1 MCNTCGCKK
10 AEDEE
15 DVESFDLEE
24 EQAQAIQACN
34 ARGYHNFEYTFNP
47 EHFQEWAEEK
57 IANLNDNYNLL
68 GLQYPENEQYQN
80 QNYGNIRRPPRITN
94 SYPIFHGVTC
104 ADCGTKLE
112 GLEGAYNN
120 QYIYT
125 IEGAE
130 EEMASVTGVYQ
141 DNMRRYNRQN
151 YPHFYDDEGNW
162 NANNAA
168 RYRNV
173 AGNMNQQSKLNL
185 IMNMGPSVQC
195 NNCNTYY
202 YPQLDNPESAA
213 SQWLRNQYGNGMKIS
228 RHTQEEHQANQCS
241 PLTEEECEH
250 CGNFIRWGG
259 NTFVTEEEARAY
271 HGEGIC
277 ISTVIQCENCNRD
290 YVILKQGSRY
300 GNTVTVNYEGE
311 PRYITVRSPHYNQT
325 ITSEK
330 YRNVGE
336 LPHISEIEW
345 EGKAD
350 NFVAQ
355 VKGYEYIH
363 HFELV
368 HNERP
373 PKVAGGE
380 AQPSLCSDGVAQVM
394 SVAKLKDVM
403 RGLGKGSY
411 WKGWNKKDMV
421 IGIGAR
427 WNDELKKAK
436 RTKKP
441 ATVEIREKPVDK
453 KNVLE
458 YMKSLQENDP
468 DLYDEMMEEMFG
480 AENLSEEFIQVED
493 SRIGKVFPK
502 RVERFSNTIIFYVGQ
517 MAKIRYEHDGS
528 YRRELG
534 TEDDIISIIDPMGI
548 TVSDVEKILKKEWD
562 GTYFLFEE
570 GGTFIGGLREYSA
583 EDWQQVECEM
593 CDRQGYSDEMMSIK
607 TVKGDSFLCSRC
619 SRPDINWD
627 KIYPPNKLDMK
638 TYGVS
643 MLGLFVLGILMRR
656 NQRKGG
662 NLE

>member
-1 MCNTCGCKK
+1 MCNNCGCKK
-10 AEDEE
+10 AEEEE

-24 EQAQAIQACN
+24 QQAQAIQACN
-34 ARGYHNFEYTFNP
+34 VRGYHNFEYTFNP

-80 QNYGNIRRPPRITN
+80 LNYGNVRRPPRITN

-112 GLEGAYNN
+112 ALDVAGNN
-120 QYIYT
+120 QYTYT

-130 EEMASVTGVYQ
+130 EEMASLTGIYQ
-141 DNMRRYNRQN
+141 DNSLRYLRQQ
-151 YPHFYDDEGNW
+151 YPQFYDDEGNW
-162 NANNAA
+162 IVNNMA

-185 IMNMGPSVQC
+185 IMNMGPSVEC

-202 YPQLDNPESAA
+202 YPQLDDPESAA
-213 SQWLRNQYGNGMKIS
+213 SQWLINQYGNGTKIS
-228 RHTQEEHQANQCS
+228 RHTHEEHQAGECS

-250 CGNFIRWGG
+250 CGNMIRWGG
-259 NTFVTEEEARAY
+259 NTFVSEAEARAQ

-277 ISTVIQCENCNRD
+277 VSTVIQCGNCNRD

-311 PRYITVRSPHYNQT
+311 PRYVMVRSPYYSQSIYN
-325 ITSEK
+325 ER
-330 YRNVGE
+330 YRYANE
-336 LPHISEIEW
+336 LPHISEINW
-345 EGKAD
+345 EGQAD
-350 NFVAQ
+350 NFVGE
-355 VKGYEYIH
+355 VKGYENMQQ
-363 HFELV
+363 FELV

-373 PKVAGGE
+373 PKVAGRE

-403 RGLGKGSY
+403 RNLGKGSY
-411 WKGWNKKDMV
+411 WKGWNKKDIV
-421 IGIGAR
+421 LGIGAR

-436 RTKKP
+436 RAKKP
-441 ATVEIREKPVDK
+441 ATVEVREKPVDK
-453 KNVLE
+453 KNVIE
-458 YMKSLQENDP
+458 FMKSLQQDDP

-480 AENLSEEFIQVED
+480 AENFTDKYIQVNNEW
-493 SRIGKVFPK
+493 PK
-502 RVERFSNTIIFYVGQ
+502 RVEIYMDTVLFYVGK
-517 MAKIRYEHDGS
+517 MATIRYGHDGVV
-528 YRRELG
+528 RKELG
-534 TEDDIISIIDPMGI
+534 SKDRIISIIDPMGI
-548 TVSDVEKILKKEWD
+548 KVEDVEKILNREWD

-570 GGTFIGGLREYSA
+570 GGTIMGGLQQYGA
-583 EDWQQVECEM
+583 EEWKQVECEM
-593 CDRQGYSDEMMSIK
+593 CDRQGYSDEMMAIK
-607 TVKGDSFLCSRC
+607 TVKGPSYLCSRC

-643 MLGLFVLGILMRR
+643 MFGLFVLGILMRR
-656 NQRKGG
+656 KQRNGSV
-662 NLE
+662 E

>member
-10 AEDEE
+10 AEEEE

-24 EQAQAIQACN
+24 QQAQAIQACN

-57 IANLNDNYNLL
+57 IANLDVHYNSL
-68 GLQYPENEQYQN
+68 GLQYPETEQYQN

-94 SYPIFHGVTC
+94 TYPIFHGVTC

-151 YPHFYDDEGNW
+151 YPQFYDDEGNW
-162 NANNAA
+162 IAPNMA

-173 AGNMNQQSKLNL
+173 AGNMNQQTKLNL
-185 IMNMGPSVQC
+185 IMNLGPSVQC

-202 YPQLDNPESAA
+202 YPQLDDEESAA

-228 RHTQEEHQANQCS
+228 RHTHEEHQAGECS

-250 CGNFIRWGG
+250 CGQMIRWGG
-259 NTFVTEEEARAY
+259 NSFVSEEEARAK

-277 ISTVIQCENCNRD
+277 VSTVIQCENCNRD
-290 YVILKQGSRY
+290 YVILQQGYTY
-300 GNTVTVNYEGE
+300 GQTVTVNYEGE
-311 PRYITVRSPHYNQT
+311 PRQVQVISPHYRGYIN
-325 ITSEK
+325 SEK
-330 YRNVGE
+330 RRGGVE
-336 LPHISEIEW
+336 AFHISQINWDEQQGIP
-345 EGKAD
+345 
-350 NFVAQ
+350 Q
-355 VKGYEYIH
+355 VKGYAGFAQYNS
-363 HFELV
+363 V

-380 AQPSLCSDGVAQVM
+380 PQPSLCSDGVAQVM

-403 RGLGKGSY
+403 RGLGKHSY
-411 WKGWNKKDMV
+411 WKGWNKKDLV
-421 IGIGAR
+421 LGIGAR

-436 RTKKP
+436 RAKKP
-441 ATVEIREKPVDK
+441 TNVEIREKPMDR

-458 YMKSLQENDP
+458 FMKSLQDTDP

-480 AENLSEEFIQVED
+480 AENLSEQFIEVDGEW
-493 SRIGKVFPK
+493 PK
-502 RVERFSNTIIFYVGQ
+502 RVEVFRDTVLFYVGQ
-517 MAKIRYEHDGS
+517 MAKIRYGHDGVV
-528 YRRELG
+528 RQELG
-534 TEDDIISIIDPMGI
+534 SKDRVISIIDPMGI
-548 TVSDVEKILKKEWD
+548 KVSDIEMILNREWD

-570 GGTFIGGLREYSA
+570 GGTIKGGLQQYEA
-583 EDWQQVECEM
+583 EDWQQVVCEM
-593 CDRQGYSDEMMSIK
+593 CDRKGYSDEMRNIK
-607 TVKGDSFLCSRC
+607 TVKGLSHLCSRC
-619 SRPDINWD
+619 SRPDIDWS
-627 KIYPPNKLDMK
+627 KIYPSDKLDMK

>member
-1 MCNTCGCKK
+1 MVK
-10 AEDEE
+10 EEEE

-24 EQAQAIQACN
+24 QQAQAIQACN
-34 ARGYHNFEYTFNP
+34 ERGYHNFEYTFNP

-68 GLQYPENEQYQN
+68 GLQYPENEQYHN

-94 SYPIFHGVTC
+94 QYPIFHGVTC

-141 DNMRRYNRQN
+141 DNMLRYLRQQ
-151 YPHFYDDEGNW
+151 YPQFYDEEGNW
-162 NANNAA
+162 ISYNTP

-173 AGNMNQQSKLNL
+173 AGNMNQQTKLNL
-185 IMNMGPSVQC
+185 VMNMGPSVQC

-202 YPQLDNPESAA
+202 YPQLDDPESAA
-213 SQWLRNQYGNGMKIS
+213 SQWLRTQYGNGMQIS
-228 RHTQEEHQANQCS
+228 RHTHEEHQAGECS

-250 CGNFIRWGG
+250 CGQMMKWGG
-259 NTFVTEEEARAY
+259 NTFVSEAEARLQ

-277 ISTVIQCENCNRD
+277 VSTVSQCENCNRD
-290 YVILKQGSRY
+290 YVILQKGYAY
-300 GNTVTVNYEGE
+300 GNNVNINYEGE
-311 PRYITVRSPHYNQT
+311 QRQVMVISPHYNRA
-325 ITSEK
+325 IGNEH
-330 YRNVGE
+330 YHDRVM
-336 LPHISEIEW
+336 PHISEINW
-345 EGKAD
+345 DAQQG
-350 NFVAQ
+350 VPQ
-355 VKGYEYIH
+355 VKGYTTLQHYG
-363 HFELV
+363 LV

-373 PKVAGGE
+373 PKVEGGE
-380 AQPSLCSDGVAQVM
+380 QQPSLCSDGVAQVM

-403 RGLGKGSY
+403 RGLGKHSY
-411 WKGWNKKDMV
+411 WKGWNKKQMV
-421 IGIGAR
+421 LGIGAR
-427 WNDELKKAK
+427 WNDDLKKAK
-436 RTKKP
+436 RAKKP

-458 YMKSLQENDP
+458 YMKSLQQDDP

-480 AENLSEEFIQVED
+480 AENFTDKYIQVNNEW
-493 SRIGKVFPK
+493 PK
-502 RVERFSNTIIFYVGQ
+502 RVEVFRDTVLFYVGK
-517 MAKIRYEHDGS
+517 MATIRYGHDS
-528 YRRELG
+528 VVRRELG
-534 TEDDIISIIDPMGI
+534 SKDRIISIIDPMGI
-548 TVSDVEKILKKEWD
+548 KVEDIEKILNREWD

-570 GGTFIGGLREYSA
+570 GGTIMGGLQQYEA
-583 EDWQQVECEM
+583 EEWKQVECEM
-593 CDRQGYSDEMMSIK
+593 CDRQGYNDEMRAIK
-607 TVKGDSFLCSRC
+607 TVKGPSYLCSRC

-656 NQRKGG
+656 NQRNGSV
-662 NLE
+662 E

>member
-1 MCNTCGCKK
+1 MCNNCGCKN
-10 AEDEE
+10 AEEEE

-24 EQAQAIQACN
+24 QQAQAIQACN
-34 ARGYHNFEYTFNP
+34 ARGYHDFEYTFNP

-57 IANLNDNYNLL
+57 IANLNDTYDLL
-68 GLQYPENEQYQN
+68 GLQYPETEQYRN
-80 QNYGNIRRPPRITN
+80 HNYGNIRRPPRIAT

-141 DNMRRYNRQN
+141 DNMLRYLRQN
-151 YPHFYDDEGNW
+151 YPQFYDDEGNW
-162 NANNAA
+162 IAYNTP

-173 AGNMNQQSKLNL
+173 AGNMNQQTKLNL

-195 NNCNTYY
+195 NNCNTYC
-202 YPQLDNPESAA
+202 YPQLDDPESAA
-213 SQWLRNQYGNGMKIS
+213 SQWLRNQYGNGMIIS
-228 RHTQEEHQANQCS
+228 RHTQEAHQAGECS
-241 PLTEEECEH
+241 PLTEEECEQ
-250 CGNFIRWGG
+250 CGGMMRWGG
-259 NTFVTEEEARAY
+259 NSLVSEEEARAK
-271 HGEGIC
+271 HGEGNC
-277 ISTVIQCENCNRD
+277 VSTIIQCGNCNRD
-290 YVILKQGSRY
+290 YVILKQGARY
-300 GNTVTVNYEGE
+300 GDTVMVNYEGE
-311 PRYITVRSPHYNQT
+311 PRPVLVRGPHYDQSIGNA
-325 ITSEK
+325 K
-330 YRNVGE
+330 YRHAND
-336 LPHISEIEW
+336 LFHISEINW
-345 EGKAD
+345 EEQAD
-350 NFVAQ
+350 NFVGV
-355 VKGYEYIH
+355 VKGYANMQ

-394 SVAKLKDVM
+394 PVAKLKNVM

-411 WKGWNKKDMV
+411 WKGWNKKEMV
-421 IGIGAR
+421 LGIGAR

-436 RTKKP
+436 RVQKP
-441 ATVEIREKPVDK
+441 KTVEIREKPVDK

-480 AENLSEEFIQVED
+480 AENFTDKYIQVNNEW
-493 SRIGKVFPK
+493 PK
-502 RVERFSNTIIFYVGQ
+502 RVEIYMDTVLFYVGK
-517 MAKIRYEHDGS
+517 MATIRYGHDGVV
-528 YRRELG
+528 RKELG
-534 TEDDIISIIDPMGI
+534 SKDRIISIIDPMGI
-548 TVSDVEKILKKEWD
+548 KVEDVEKILNREWD

-570 GGTFIGGLREYSA
+570 GGTIMGGLQQYEA
-583 EDWQQVECEM
+583 EEWRQVECEM
-593 CDRQGYSDEMMSIK
+593 CDRQGYSDEMMAIK
-607 TVKGDSFLCSRC
+607 TVKGPSYLCSRC

-656 NQRKGG
+656 KQRNGSV
-662 NLE
+662 E

>member
-1 MCNTCGCKK
+1 MVK
-10 AEDEE
+10 EEE

-24 EQAQAIQACN
+24 QQAQAIQACN
-34 ARGYHNFEYTFNP
+34 ARGYHDFEYTFNP

-68 GLQYPENEQYQN
+68 GLQYPETEQYQN

-94 SYPIFHGVTC
+94 TYPIFHGVTC

-112 GLEGAYNN
+112 GLEGARNN
-120 QYIYT
+120 QYTYT

-141 DNMRRYNRQN
+141 DNMQRYPRQN
-151 YPHFYDDEGNW
+151 YPVYYDDEGIW
-162 NANNAA
+162 IGDIT

-202 YPQLDNPESAA
+202 YSQLDDAQSAA

-228 RHTQEEHQANQCS
+228 PHTHEEHQAGECS

-250 CGNFIRWGG
+250 CGQMVKWGG
-259 NTFVTEEEARAY
+259 NSFVSEAEARAK

-277 ISTVIQCENCNRD
+277 ISTVIECENCKRD
-290 YVILKQGSRY
+290 YVILQKGYNY
-300 GNTVTVNYEGE
+300 GNTVNINYEGE
-311 PRYITVRSPHYNQT
+311 QRQVTVTSPHYNRGIGNEHYHDRT
-325 ITSEK
+325 I
-330 YRNVGE
+330 
-336 LPHISEIEW
+336 PHISEINW
-345 EGKAD
+345 DDQQG
-350 NFVAQ
+350 VPQ
-355 VKGYEYIH
+355 VKGYTTLQHYGV
-363 HFELV
+363 V
-368 HNERP
+368 HNQRP
-373 PKVAGGE
+373 PKVEGGE
-380 AQPSLCSDGVAQVM
+380 QQPSLCSDGVAQVM

-403 RGLGKGSY
+403 RGLGKHSY
-411 WKGWNKKDMV
+411 WKGWNKKQMV
-421 IGIGAR
+421 LGIGAR

-436 RTKKP
+436 RAKKP
-441 ATVEIREKPVDK
+441 ATVEVREKPVDK

-458 YMKSLQENDP
+458 FMKSLQQDDP

-480 AENLSEEFIQVED
+480 AENLSEQFIEVDGEW
-493 SRIGKVFPK
+493 PK
-502 RVERFSNTIIFYVGQ
+502 RVEVFRDTVLFYVGQ
-517 MAKIRYEHDGS
+517 MAKIRYGHDGVV
-528 YRRELG
+528 RQELG
-534 TEDDIISIIDPMGI
+534 SKDRIISIIDPMGI
-548 TVSDVEKILKKEWD
+548 KVSDIEMILNREWD

-570 GGTFIGGLREYSA
+570 GGTIKGGLQQYEA
-583 EDWQQVECEM
+583 EDWQQVVCEM
-593 CDRQGYSDEMMSIK
+593 CDRKGYNDEMRDIK
-607 TVKGDSFLCSRC
+607 TVKGLSHLCSRC
-619 SRPDINWD
+619 SRPDIDWS
-627 KIYPPNKLDMK
+627 KIYPSDKLNMK

-643 MLGLFVLGILMRR
+643 MLGLFVLGILIRR